1 MPLPPLPELKAI
13 QKRLDSVFP
22 EGISHR
28 TYLVRDM
35 AAKTVF
41 AMLYI
46 GAIEARNQWLAPK
59 HVYRMSNS
67 QARFRSD
74 EERLA
79 FAHNSMRPG
88 FKPKRDRWYADNSRE
103 SIRDETLREG
113 LVAIGAVA
121 VREGIPTTSGT
132 PRYALRADFAE
143 IFDPALTGEPLRQR
157 ILEWQERHL
166 SPTARA
172 RLRIVQRGRTA
183 RTDRVNVLLPSG
195 ESRNMEP
202 GPSSEITKQVVEVF
216 APRFLESPAV
226 IWISES
232 GNKVVE
238 RDESLARDIGLDI
251 RPDHALPDL
260 ILADTADPFLLIFVE
275 VVATDGA
282 VSGSRRD
289 ALLSLAR
296 ESRIDER
303 RVLFM
308 SAFLDR
314 GQSAFRKAVPNLAWG
329 SFAWFA
335 AEPDNIIAMD
345 GASPHAIGKLRE
357 FLAFRSKDQV

>member
-238 RDESLARDIGLDI
+238 RD
-251 RPDHALPDL
+251 
-260 ILADTADPFLLIFVE
+260 
-275 VVATDGA
+275 
-282 VSGSRRD
+282 
-289 ALLSLAR
+289 
-296 ESRIDER
+296 
-303 RVLFM
+303 
-308 SAFLDR
+308 
-314 GQSAFRKAVPNLAWG
+314 
-329 SFAWFA
+329 
-335 AEPDNIIAMD
+335 
-345 GASPHAIGKLRE
+345 
-357 FLAFRSKDQV
+357 